1 VTEKSLAPG
10 AGATACLPVGASFGS
25 MLRQGSVARLQ
36 ADLGALEASAER
48 ARAALGCIYSSS
60 NEFEAA
66 AIRARQAVNLWGPR
80 TIGTMRL
87 VLGATMLAALAAL
100 AALAV

>member
-1 VTEKSLAPG
+1 
-10 AGATACLPVGASFGS
+10 
-25 MLRQGSVARLQ
+25 MLRQWSVARLQ

-66 AIRARQAVNLWGPR
+66 AIRARQAVNLVSGLDSSR
-80 TIGTMRL
+80 TVRF
-87 VLGATMLAALAAL
+87 LGQFRGSVQPHVGASDEARDFADAYVDVFASGR
-100 AALAV
+100 

>member
-1 VTEKSLAPG
+1 
-10 AGATACLPVGASFGS
+10 
-25 MLRQGSVARLQ
+25 MLRQWSVARLQ

-48 ARAALGCIYSSS
+48 AGAALGCIYSSS

-66 AIRARQAVNLWGPR
+66 AIRARRAVNLWGPR

-87 VLGATMLAALAAL
+87 VLAATAIAALAAL
-100 AALAV
+100 VTLAV